1 VGKKLGG
8 DTAGR
13 ANPNLPRE
21 YPTLYDVMLNDKSWG
36 DWKKEEEGMFKV
48 MAFVFPRNSY
58 T

>member
-1 VGKKLGG
+1 
-8 DTAGR
+8 
-13 ANPNLPRE
+13 
-21 YPTLYDVMLNDKSWG
+21 MLNDKSWG